1 MAPTCTAGL
10 IEDEYRRTANAA
22 SPDLL
27 PLRVRPVSG
36 GPDLSGIEQAKREL
50 ARTLRGVRSA
60 AHRAAGRG
68 AADALLGSMRR
79 ARQLGL
85 NIPADATVAGYW
97 PLRDEFDVRA
107 LLGDLHDEGLVCA
120 LPVVRGPDR
129 PLAFHRWRPGDR
141 LTEGGFGI
149 AEPASDRP
157 EVQPLVLLVPLLGVD
172 GAGRRLGYGKGYYD
186 RTLAVLRAAGPV
198 IAIGVCFEA
207 QRVREVPAE
216 SHDQRL
222 DWVLTETGAWR
233 AAG

>member
-1 MAPTCTAGL
+1 M
-10 IEDEYRRTANAA
+10 
-22 SPDLL
+22 S
-27 PLRVRPVSG
+27 S
-36 GPDLSGIEQAKREL
+36 IEQAKRDL
-50 ARTLRGVRSA
+50 ARTLARVRIE

-68 AADALLGSMRR
+68 AADALRASMRR

-85 NIPADATVAGYW
+85 EIPADAVVAGYW

-107 LLGDLHDEGLVCA
+107 LLGDLHGEGLACA
-120 LPVVRGPDR
+120 LPVVSGPDL
-129 PLAFHRWRPGDR
+129 PLLFRRWRPGDR

-157 EVQPLVLLVPLLGVD
+157 EVRPLVLLVPLLGVD

-186 RTLAVLRAAGPV
+186 RTLADLRAAGPV
-198 IAIGVCFEA
+198 VAIGVCFEA